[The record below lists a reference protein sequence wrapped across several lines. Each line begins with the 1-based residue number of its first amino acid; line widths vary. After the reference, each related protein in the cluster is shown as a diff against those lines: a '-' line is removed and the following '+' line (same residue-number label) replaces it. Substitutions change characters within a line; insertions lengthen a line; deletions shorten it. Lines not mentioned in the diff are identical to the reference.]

1 MRSEK
6 QNFGYTAHGEQADLY
21 RLTNRRGIDL
31 AITNYGA
38 TLVELHVSDRNEQK
52 ADVVLGCDS
61 LADYLNH
68 NYYFGAVIGRYA
80 NRIAGGSFLL
90 KDQQYHLAKNDGE
103 NHLHG
108 GIKGFDKVIWQV
120 EEFRNAGSI
129 GLRLSYLSPNG
140 EEGYPGNLN
149 VTVVYT
155 LSIDNSL
162 KIDYFAR
169 TDQLTIVNLTHHS
182 YFNLAGEGSGE
193 ILDHELRINADL
205 FTPVK
210 IDLIPTGELQSVRDT
225 PLDFTQQTPIGTR
238 IDHPDEQLSHGEG
251 YDHNW
256 VLNQIEG
263 KLTFAAKVYE
273 PVSGRIME
281 IYTTEPGLQFYSG
294 NKIQRSAEGK
304 NGHEYGRRNGFCLEP
319 QHFPDSPHKANFPSV
334 MLGPDKQYRQTSIY
348 KFYVS

>member
-6 QNFGYTAHGEQADLY
+6 QNFGYTAFGEQADLY
-21 RLTNRRGIDL
+21 RLTNSRGIDL

-38 TLVELHVSDRNEQK
+38 ALVELHVSDRNGNK
-52 ADVVLGCDS
+52 RDIVLGFDS
-61 LADYLNH
+61 FTDYLNH
-68 NYYFGAVIGRYA
+68 NDYFGAIIGRYA
-80 NRIAGGSFLL
+80 NRIAGGSFLI

-108 GIKGFDKVIWQV
+108 GIKGFDKVVWQV
-120 EEFRNAGSI
+120 EEFRNTGSI
-129 GLRLSYLSPNG
+129 GLRLSYLSPNA

-193 ILDHELRINADL
+193 ILNHELRINADL
-205 FTPVK
+205 FTPAK
-210 IDLIPTGELQSVRDT
+210 SDLIPTGELQSVRDT
-225 PLDFTQQTPIGTR
+225 PLDFTQQTPIGAR

-263 KLTFAAKVYE
+263 KLTFAASVYE

-294 NKIQRSAEGK
+294 NKLQRSVEGK
-304 NGHEYGRRNGFCLEP
+304 SGHEYRQRYGFCLEP
-319 QHFPDSPHKANFPSV
+319 QHFPDSPHKPSFPSV
-334 MLGPDKQYRQTSIY
+334 ILDPDGQYRQTSIY